1 MVGASPTQGFPSE
14 RQRIG
19 LDTNVFIYFLEDH
32 PRYGSWC
39 ASLFDRIE
47 RGHTPAVTSTV
58 TLLELLVQPY
68 REHKEE
74 LAQKIFALTTT
85 YPALEWVPVS
95 MTLADR
101 AAELRARYRLSTPD
115 AIQLATAIGHKATRF
130 YGNDRSL
137 RRVQEIECLIVDDL
151 I

>member
-1 MVGASPTQGFPSE
+1 MVEASLSQGLPPE
-14 RQRIG
+14 RERIG
-19 LDTNVFIYFLEDH
+19 LDTIVFICFLEYH
-32 PRYGSWC
+32 PRYGAWC

-47 RGHTPAVTSTV
+47 RGHNPAVTSTI

-68 REHKEE
+68 RDQKEE
-74 LAQKIFALTTT
+74 LAQKIFALTST
-85 YPALEWVPVS
+85 YPKLEWVPVT
-95 MTLADR
+95 MNVADR

-130 YGNDRSL
+130 YGNDRGL
-137 RRVQEIECLIVDDL
+137 RRVKEIECLLVDEL

>member
-1 MVGASPTQGFPSE
+1 MVEASAPGLPLE
-14 RQRIG
+14 RERIG

-39 ASLFDRIE
+39 ASLFGQIE
-47 RGHTPAVTSTV
+47 QGRNPAVTSTI

-68 REHKEE
+68 RDQKEE
-74 LAQKIFALTTT
+74 LAQKIFALVST
-85 YPALEWVPVS
+85 YPKLDWVPVT
-95 MTLADR
+95 MNLADR

-137 RRVQEIECLIVDDL
+137 RRVKEIECVIMDDL
-151 I
+151 T

>member
-1 MVGASPTQGFPSE
+1 MRGLPSSGE
-14 RQRIG
+14 HIG
-19 LDTNVFIYFLEDH
+19 LDTNVFIYFLETH

-39 ASLFDRIE
+39 ASLFDLIE
-47 RGHTPAVTSTV
+47 RGHNPAMTSAI

-68 REHKEE
+68 RDQKED

-85 YPALEWVPVS
+85 YPRLEWVPLT
-95 MTLADR
+95 MNLADR

-115 AIQLATAIGHKATRF
+115 AIQLATAINRNATCF
-130 YGNDRSL
+130 YGNDRGL
-137 RRVQEIECLIVDDL
+137 KRVREIECLIVDDL

>member
-1 MVGASPTQGFPSE
+1 VVVASSTKGFPAE
-14 RQRIG
+14 RERIS

-39 ASLFDRIE
+39 RSLFGLIE
-47 RGHTPAVTSTV
+47 RGHNPAVTSTV

-68 REHKEE
+68 RDRQEE
-74 LAQKIFALTTT
+74 LAQKIFALTST
-85 YPALEWVPVS
+85 YPKLEWVPLT
-95 MTLADR
+95 MNLADR

-130 YGNDRSL
+130 YGNDRGL
-137 RRVQEIECLIVDDL
+137 RRVQEIECIIVDDL
-151 I
+151 T

>member
-1 MVGASPTQGFPSE
+1 VVADPPAQGLPTEHE
-14 RQRIG
+14 RIA
-19 LDTNVFIYFLEDH
+19 LDTNLFIYFLEDH
-32 PRYGSWC
+32 PRYGVWC

-47 RGHTPAVTSTV
+47 RGHNPAVTSTV

-68 REHKEE
+68 RDQKQE
-74 LAQKIFALTTT
+74 LAQKIFALAGT
-85 YPALEWVPVS
+85 YPKLEWVPMSIDV
-95 MTLADR
+95 ADR

-115 AIQLATAIGHKATRF
+115 AIQLATAIGSQAIRF

-137 RRVQEIECLIVDDL
+137 RRVKDIECLIVDDF